1 MNSAVFSAKKDSGFL
16 FNLALYFWTF
26 LAALLFHCYFTMIQE
41 SSPSNKWVIFCFSED
56 PWANCGWWAAW
67 DLFRL
72 AEIWWWSYPAL
83 PVWCYPLCEAEDLW
97 AKESEL
103 QLIFSFSPQ
112 RKKIDV
118 SLLWKFLECFSIHSR
133 SLQLGNIVDSFLWSW
148 FYSFFYLGFLFF
160 IDIIGIH

>member
-1 MNSAVFSAKKDSGFL
+1 MTLLSQENIANLLLLPWKEAVTGIVDYEFCGVLCEKDSGFL

-56 PWANCGWWAAW
+56 PWAKCGWWAAW

-72 AEIWWWSYPAL
+72 AEFWWWSYPAI
-83 PVWCYPLCEAEDLW
+83 PVWRYPLCEAEDLW

-103 QLIFSFSPQ
+103 QLIFSFFPLE
-112 RKKIDV
+112 KKIDV
-118 SLLWKFLECFSIHSR
+118 SLLWKFLECFNMHSIR
-133 SLQLGNIVDSFLWSW
+133 TTGK
-148 FYSFFYLGFLFF
+148 YSV
-160 IDIIGIH
+160 